1 MLITFTDA
9 DETQRW
15 LEMGWTGFRKA
26 ALNYRRWLRGY
37 LVGNWRWKIMVI
49 FLRYGVN

>member
-1 MLITFTDA
+1 MLITFTDT

-15 LEMGWTGFRKA
+15 LAMGWAGFRKA
-26 ALNYRRWLRGY
+26 ALNYRRWLWGY

-49 FLRYGVN
+49 FLQYGG